1 MTASVHDSPG
11 DASEQAL
18 EWFVLLQDDPQDA
31 ALRRRFEGWLAA
43 SPAHGDAWARTV
55 RTSSLAESLLP
66 FDARDWAVDGA
77 VPDRDR
83 LRAAVIGSPPA
94 SLPTSPKPA
103 RRRLMPTLWAAGTA
117 ALAGIA
123 LFLAA
128 PSLMVR
134 LQADYTTD
142 SAALRD
148 LVLEDGSRVALAPGS
163 AVAVSF
169 APASRTVTLLKGEAF
184 FEVKPDAARPF
195 SVAARD
201 VRTTV
206 VGTAFDVRLD
216 PDAVEVAVNEGK
228 VRVDG
233 AGRAES
239 LIAGEALRL
248 SDAGA
253 AVRRQVAAESVAAWR
268 QGSLVLE
275 DRSFAASVA
284 EVERYLPAR
293 IVIADGDLSRRPL
306 TGVFDLRD
314 PQKGLQAMADVLGAR
329 IRHVTPWLI
338 VVSPR

>member
-1 MTASVHDSPG
+1 MTASVHDGPG

-66 FDARDWAVDGA
+66 FDARDWAVDGV

-83 LRAAVIGSPPA
+83 LRASRPDPQRAK
-94 SLPTSPKPA
+94 PKPP
-103 RRRLMPTLWAAGTA
+103 RRRLMSTWWTAGTA
-117 ALAGIA
+117 ALACIA

-128 PSLMVR
+128 PSLLVR

-142 SAALRD
+142 SAGLRD

-169 APASRTVTLLKGEAF
+169 APASRTVTLLTGEAF

-216 PDAVEVAVNEGK
+216 PDAVEIAVNEGK

-233 AGRAES
+233 GGRAES
-239 LIAGEALRL
+239 LIAGEALRV
-248 SDAGA
+248 SDSGA
-253 AVRRQVAAESVAAWR
+253 AVRRHVAAEGVAAWR

-275 DRSFAASVA
+275 DRSFAAAAA

-293 IVIADGDLSRRPL
+293 IVIADGGLSRRPL

-314 PQKGLQAMADVLGAR
+314 PEKGLDAMAAVLDAR
-329 IRHVTPWLI
+329 VRRITPWLI

>member
-1 MTASVHDSPG
+1 MTASVHDGPG

-66 FDARDWAVDGA
+66 FDARDWAVDGV

-83 LRAAVIGSPPA
+83 LRATPPDPQRA
-94 SLPTSPKPA
+94 ALGYP
-103 RRRLMPTLWAAGTA
+103 RRRRIPVWWAAGTA
-117 ALAGIA
+117 ALACIA

-128 PSLMVR
+128 PSLLVR
-134 LQADYTTD
+134 LQADYTTG
-142 SAALRD
+142 SAELRD

-163 AVAVSF
+163 AVAVSY
-169 APASRTVTLLKGEAF
+169 APATRTVTLLTGGAF

-233 AGRAES
+233 GGSAES
-239 LIAGEALRL
+239 LTAGEALRV
-248 SDAGA
+248 SAAGVV
-253 AVRRQVAAESVAAWR
+253 VRRPVAADGVAAWR
-268 QGSLVLE
+268 QGSLILE
-275 DRSFAASVA
+275 DRSFAAAAA

-293 IVIADGDLSRRPL
+293 IVIADKPLSRRPL

-314 PQKGLQAMADVLGAR
+314 PEKGLDAMAAVLDAR

>member
-1 MTASVHDSPG
+1 MTASVHDGPG

-31 ALRRRFEGWLAA
+31 ALHRRFEGWLAA
-43 SPAHGDAWARTV
+43 NPAHGDAWARTV

-83 LRAAVIGSPPA
+83 LRAAAPDSQTVVSKPP
-94 SLPTSPKPA
+94 

-117 ALAGIA
+117 ALACVV

-128 PSLMVR
+128 PSLLVR
-134 LQADYTTD
+134 LQADYVTD
-142 SAALRD
+142 SAELRD

-169 APASRTVTLLKGEAF
+169 APTGRTVTLLKGEAF

-233 AGRAES
+233 GGRAES
-239 LIAGEALRL
+239 LIAGEALRV
-248 SDAGA
+248 SNSGVA
-253 AVRRQVAAESVAAWR
+253 ARRQVAAEGVAAWR
-268 QGSLVLE
+268 QGSLILE
-275 DRSFAASVA
+275 DRTFAASVA

-293 IVIADGDLSRRPL
+293 VVITDGDLSRRPL

-314 PQKGLQAMADVLGAR
+314 PEKGLLAMASVLGAR
-329 IRHVTPWLI
+329 VRHVTPWLI